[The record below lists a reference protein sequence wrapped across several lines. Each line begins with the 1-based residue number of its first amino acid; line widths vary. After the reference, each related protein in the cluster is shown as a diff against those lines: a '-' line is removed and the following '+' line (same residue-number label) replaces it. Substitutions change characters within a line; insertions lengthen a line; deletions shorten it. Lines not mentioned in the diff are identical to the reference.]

1 MVQVDLAIEL
11 LEDLVGTI
19 QVRIS
24 YKFLDKGIII
34 VEVSH
39 SAKCQPQGCV
49 FDSAFFEKKIFLYNS
64 ECQRK
69 FKFSFLMGQIRI
81 IWGIF
86 GFWGL

>member
-49 FDSAFFEKKIFLYNS
+49 FDSAFFEKKYFYIILS
-64 ECQRK
+64 ARE